1 MLKCNIK
8 LKKNNN
14 NNKLDC
20 LTENQTAKTDMKTS
34 KIRYLEGWE
43 GRK

>member
-8 LKKNNN
+8 LKNNN

>member
-8 LKKNNN
+8 FKKN

-20 LTENQTAKTDMKTS
+20 LTENQPAKRDMKTG